1 MMSRQ
6 DPSTRRSIIRQR
18 SVMMVASVIAGTSI
32 LASSAGAA
40 ALSRPTPTE
49 PMSVTFQQ
57 QAASGDPIPLTPL
70 TDLTSFDA
78 TVSISADGT
87 VDGEP
92 TQGDLT
98 VELTSNDQNMSQID
112 MTGSL
117 LGDVVAQVGGKA
129 VSLFRPKSVSIYT
142 VPEGTFAVVTGLFDV
157 CVKLEDSD
165 VTEVL
170 NQLSPQFLMAILTST
185 DVARGTFVGDE
196 TLDGMPV
203 KRYVIDGDTFVAAA
217 QGSGDPNVSRFA
229 QSLLTAEDADLYVA
243 ADGGYPV
250 AYRGSFGGTFEPLEF
265 DGDLTVQIEV
275 TGINSDS
282 PVNVPGSCDKPIS
295 L

>member
-1 MMSRQ
+1 MSGQ
-6 DPSTRRSIIRQR
+6 DPSPPKTSARPAP
-18 SVMMVASVIAGTSI
+18 VLMAAVAIAGSSI
-32 LASSAGAA
+32 LALGAGAA
-40 ALSRPTPTE
+40 ALSGPAPTE
-49 PMSVTFQQ
+49 LLNVPLLAQT
-57 QAASGDPIPLTPL
+57 APGDPIPLSPF
-70 TDLTSFDA
+70 TDLTSLDA
-78 TVSISADGT
+78 TVHISADGT

-98 VELTSNDQNMSQID
+98 VELSSNDQGMSQID
-112 MTGSL
+112 ITGSL

-129 VSLFRPKSVSIYT
+129 VSLFRPKNVSIYT

-157 CVKLEDSD
+157 CARLEDSEA
-165 VTEVL
+165 TGALE
-170 NQLSPQFLMAILTST
+170 QLSPQFLLSTLTSS

-203 KRYVIDGDTFVAAA
+203 QRYVIDGDSFVVAA
-217 QGSGDPNVSRFA
+217 QESSDPNVSLFA
-229 QSLLTAEDADLYVA
+229 QSLRTATDADLYVA

-265 DGDLTVQIEV
+265 DGELAVEIEV
-275 TGINSDS
+275 TGINSDT
-282 PVNVPGSCDKPIS
+282 PVNLPKACDKPIS

>member
-1 MMSRQ
+1 MSSR
-6 DPSTRRSIIRQR
+6 DPSPTKPIDRLPSALI
-18 SVMMVASVIAGTSI
+18 VAGVIASTSI
-32 LASSAGAA
+32 LAFSAGAA
-40 ALSRPTPTE
+40 ALSKPTPTE

-57 QAASGDPIPLTPL
+57 QTVPGDPIPLSPL
-70 TDLTSFDA
+70 TDLTSLDA

-112 MTGSL
+112 ITGSL

-157 CVKLEDSD
+157 CVKLEDPE

-170 NQLSPQFLMAILTST
+170 DQLSPQFLLSTLTSS

-203 KRYVIDGDTFVAAA
+203 KRYVIDGDAFVAAA
-217 QGSGDPNVSRFA
+217 QGSSDPNVSRFA

-250 AYRGSFGGTFEPLEF
+250 AYRGGFGGAFEPLEF

-282 PVNVPGSCDKPIS
+282 PVNVPGACDKPIS